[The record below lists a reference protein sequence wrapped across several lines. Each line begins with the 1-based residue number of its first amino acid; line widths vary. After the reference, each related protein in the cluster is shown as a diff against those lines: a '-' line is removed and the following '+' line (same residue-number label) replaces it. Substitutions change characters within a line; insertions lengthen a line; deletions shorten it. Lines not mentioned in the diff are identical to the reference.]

1 MQGEKDRFGLQRE
14 PLDLSLGVEA
24 IQKRHSY
31 VDQRDIGAQ
40 LFRQFHRLMTVPCL
54 RRHLEALPLEKEFQ
68 ALANKLMVIREKDG
82 LGLPLSRKKRLLQ
95 ARAPHYPTAA
105 VRDML
110 EFRASAA

>member
-31 VDQRDIGAQ
+31 VDQRHIGAQ
-40 LFRQFHRLMTVPCL
+40 LFRQFHRLMPVLCL

-68 ALANKLMVIREKDG
+68 ALANKLMVIREKDSNG
-82 LGLPLSRKKRLLQ
+82 HFSFGSFSRMTISLF
-95 ARAPHYPTAA
+95 ARA
-105 VRDML
+105 
-110 EFRASAA
+110 